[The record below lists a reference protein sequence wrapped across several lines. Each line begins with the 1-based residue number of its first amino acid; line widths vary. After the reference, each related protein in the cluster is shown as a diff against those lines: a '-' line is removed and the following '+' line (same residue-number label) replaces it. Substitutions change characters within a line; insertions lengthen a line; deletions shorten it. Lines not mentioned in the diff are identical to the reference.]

1 MEFLSNLTTPNLI
14 HLKLLNLFTP
24 LHFLLNSN
32 CLLLNYQPF
41 IRCYCSSIVSISRT
55 TYPKQLR
62 YLLPRTRCT
71 SDRQLSRTKLPVEKP
86 LFWSAIFP
94 FYSHL
99 PFQCS
104 YRHKSKSNGH
114 FSHTFY
120 ISAYQNN
127 YLFNCLSGFQKD
139 VLHSFI
145 FLIVSS
151 TKKVQSFC
159 LDLIV

>member
-1 MEFLSNLTTPNLI
+1 MEFLSNLTTANLI
-14 HLKLLNLFTP
+14 HLKLLGWFTP

-32 CLLLNYQPF
+32 RLFLNYQPF
-41 IRCYCSSIVSISRT
+41 IQCYCSLIVSISRT

-62 YLLPRTRCT
+62 RLLPRTRCT
-71 SDRQLSRTKLPVEKP
+71 SDMQLSRTKLPVEKP
-86 LFWSAIFP
+86 WFLSAIFP
-94 FYSHL
+94 ICSHL
-99 PFQCS
+99 PFQYS
-104 YRHKSKSNGH
+104 YRHKSKSSGR
-114 FSHTFY
+114 FSHIFCK
-120 ISAYQNN
+120 SAYQNN

-139 VLHSFI
+139 ILHSFI